1 MVLCLTA
8 SGHQMVR
15 VLRPPI
21 HTDSSSTLGSD
32 QTTNTNGLVIN
43 STPFLLLSSVT
54 PFTGDDV
61 LEATGQDLKAPISR
75 WTPQHANP
83 TPRLFS
89 QGSNIQ
95 IGDGGGKVS
104 VNSQMGFLH
113 PQNRSKCSKLLVY
126 LLSAIII
133 ITIIIIIIVTRIY
146 NWRHNTALL
155 LQGRFTIK

>member
-75 WTPQHANP
+75 WTLFHANP
-83 TPRLFS
+83 KH
-89 QGSNIQ
+89 QGSSAKGQTYKLGMVVVRFLVTPKWAFYILK
-95 IGDGGGKVS
+95 IGPNV
-104 VNSQMGFLH
+104 
-113 PQNRSKCSKLLVY
+113 QNFWSICF
-126 LLSAIII
+126 
-133 ITIIIIIIVTRIY
+133 
-146 NWRHNTALL
+146 
-155 LQGRFTIK
+155 QQ